1 MKKINRHD
9 LIYLCLIL
17 IISLISLYISDN
29 KNVIPIYGILSILLI
44 FVTIIIWILKY
55 KKINTPMFYFL
66 LISYISWFGNIVL
79 KAFEIDVAGKNAIDN
94 FNDEMLVNKS
104 ILFSIIG
111 YSAMAVGAFLVTDK
125 RKIENNYETIQNEN
139 LRKSIIIVAVLM
151 IAVGMP
157 QYCMNLINNI
167 RTAFEGAYMDIYK
180 TSNDGNAI
188 QNIMQSFNMFFVPGL
203 IFLVIACKDNKKIVN
218 ISIGIVLLNLILAF
232 ISGARGGAI
241 ALLLTLF
248 YLYTTQIKKIKVRNY
263 IVLGILAIIVM
274 RLFNVVAVF
283 RDEPDKNIDTLVK
296 SFEETNDSG
305 LILSTVED
313 LGASIFSLYH
323 TINIVPS
330 SQGYAYGYTYF
341 ASVMAVI
348 PSLFM
353 GGISFSNE
361 ASLAEW
367 LMKKLNLDY
376 GPGYTILAEAY
387 YNFGMFGFL
396 AMFAIG
402 MLFSQIFEVKNLE
415 SNDKKILHSAIV
427 TIAMYICLLTFRG
440 TMLLIFRN
448 YFYTIVIPVIAI
460 NIIKNTLDRKK
471 IE

>member
-1 MKKINRHD
+1 MKKINRYN
-9 LIYLCLIL
+9 LIYVC
-17 IISLISLYISDN
+17 IIILISLVAIWISAN
-29 KNVIPIYGILSILLI
+29 KNMIQIYGILSILLI
-44 FVTIIIWILKY
+44 FVTIIMWILKY

-66 LISYISWFGNIVL
+66 LISYISWFGDIVL
-79 KAFEIDVAGKNAIDN
+79 KAFGIDVAGKNAIDN
-94 FNDEMLVNKS
+94 FNNEMLINKS

-111 YSAMAVGAFLVTDK
+111 YSAMAVGAFFATDK
-125 RKIENNYETIQNEN
+125 RKIENNYETIQNQN
-139 LRKSIIIVAVLM
+139 LRKSIIIVAILM
-151 IAVGMP
+151 IAIGMP

-167 RTAFEGAYMDIYK
+167 KTAFEGSYMDIYE
-180 TSNDGNAI
+180 TSNDGNAV

-218 ISIGIVLLNLILAF
+218 LSIGIVLLNLILAF
-232 ISGARGGAI
+232 ISGGRGGAI
-241 ALLLTLF
+241 ALLLTLV

-263 IVLGILAIIVM
+263 IVLGILAIIVI

-283 RDEPDKNIDTLVK
+283 RDESDKNIDTLIE
-296 SFEETNDSG
+296 SFEETSDSD
-305 LILSTVED
+305 LILSTVEG

-323 TINIVPS
+323 TINIIPS
-330 SQGYAYGYTYF
+330 TQEYAYGYTYF

-361 ASLAEW
+361 AALAEW
-367 LMKKLNLDY
+367 LMEKLNLDY
-376 GPGYTILAEAY
+376 GPGYTILAESY

-396 AMFAIG
+396 VMFAIG
-402 MLFSQIFEVKNLE
+402 IIYSKIFEVKNSE
-415 SNDKKILHSAIV
+415 NNDKKILYSAIV
-427 TIAMYICLLTFRG
+427 TIALYICLLTFRG

-448 YFYTIVIPVIAI
+448 YFYTIIIPIIAI

-471 IE
+471 ME